1 MNSFLLIWLII
12 LIIFHSG
19 CSNNRRDNQM
29 NDNVRE
35 PVVAGAFYPA
45 DRNELNTVLNKLF
58 SEAEKK
64 EIKGD
69 IKGIIVPHA
78 GYPYSGWVAAK
89 VFKQIEDEDFGTV
102 ILLGP
107 SHRTFFNGFS
117 VYRSGS
123 WKTPLGNVPVD
134 ESFADSLIAENKIID
149 FFPAAHTEEHSL
161 EVEIPFLQTILDSF
175 KIVPIV
181 TGSQDPASCK
191 ILSDALIK
199 VSKNKNVL
207 FLASS
212 DLYHGHSYK
221 ECYTSDSMV
230 LKTVGAFDVDG
241 FKNLLTSEQNIACGA
256 GPIYIVL
263 LSTRAMGA
271 NNCTLIEHTTSGD
284 VTGQKEG
291 YIVGYAGFVISRN
304 NSGENE
310 QTAKK
315 QTKEILNKEEKNFL
329 LDVARKSID
338 AAVKGKPVIEFEP
351 PTERLKEPK
360 GVFVTLNKNG
370 NLRGCIGYIQ
380 AVKPLYKSVSEM
392 AVSAALKDPRFPPVS
407 EQEIP
412 DLSIEVSVL
421 TPLRKLEK
429 PEDVKVGR
437 DGIYIKRGISSGLLL
452 PQVATEYGWDRET
465 FLEQTC
471 YKAGLPSK
479 AYKDPDTEIYTF
491 QALIFNEQ
499 E

>member
-1 MNSFLLIWLII
+1 
-12 LIIFHSG
+12 
-19 CSNNRRDNQM
+19 M

-45 DRNELNTVLNKLF
+45 DKKELKAVLNKLF

-64 EIKGD
+64 EIKGK

-78 GYPYSGWVAAK
+78 GYPYSGWTAAK
-89 VFKQIEDEDFGTV
+89 VFKQIEDESFESV

-107 SHRTFFNGFS
+107 SHQVFFNGFS

-123 WKTPLGNVPVD
+123 WKTPLGNVPID
-134 ESFADSLIAENKIID
+134 ESLADSLIAEDTIID
-149 FFPAAHTEEHSL
+149 FFPQAHANEHSL
-161 EVEIPFLQTILDSF
+161 EVEIPFLQTILDNF

-181 TGSQDPASCK
+181 AGSQDPGACK
-191 ILSDALIK
+191 ILSDAIVK
-199 VSKNKNVL
+199 VCKDKNVL
-207 FLASS
+207 LLASS
-212 DLYHGHSYK
+212 DLYHGHSYN
-221 ECYTSDSMV
+221 ECYNSDSMV
-230 LKTVGAFDVDG
+230 LKTVGAFDADG
-241 FKNLLTSEQNIACGA
+241 FKKLLTQNQNIACGA
-256 GPIYIVL
+256 GPIYVVL

-271 NNCTLIEHTTSGD
+271 NSCTLIEHTTSGD

-291 YIVGYAGFVISRN
+291 YIVGYAGFVISKN
-304 NSGENE
+304 NSGDIKQTTNKENE
-310 QTAKK
+310 
-315 QTKEILNKEEKNFL
+315 EILNKEEKKFL
-329 LDVARKSID
+329 LDIARKSIN
-338 AAVKGKPVIEFEP
+338 AAVKGKSTIEFEP
-351 PTERLKEPK
+351 PTERLREPK
-360 GVFVTLNKNG
+360 GVFVTLNKKG

-407 EQEIP
+407 PQEIP
-412 DLSIEVSVL
+412 DLTIEISVL
-421 TPLRKLEK
+421 TPLQKLENL
-429 PEDVKVGR
+429 EDVKVGR
-437 DGIYIKRGISSGLLL
+437 DGLYIKKGISSGLLL

-471 YKAGLPSK
+471 YKAGLPSN
-479 AYKDPDTEIYTF
+479 AYKDPDTQIYTF